1 MELFTADMEDSSD
14 EDAEKRQRLNE
25 EHEEE
30 DDHMVSDLEIE
41 EYDDSSEHYGDSM
54 KNHFSE

>member
-1 MELFTADMEDSSD
+1 MEDSSD